1 MATESQAA
9 AFGGFFDGWSVPKKA
24 GLGLGLV
31 IILALVAALAWWAQ
45 RTPKAVLFS
54 DLAERDA
61 AVLTAE
67 LDKLKQPYTLS
78 EDGRSIL
85 VAADTVHRTRL
96 AVMGKQLPLH
106 GAVGFELFNNADF
119 GVSDFVQKVN
129 YQRALQGELTRTV
142 LAIDQVQ
149 DARIHLA
156 LPDQTL
162 FRKDGPKAKAS
173 VTVLL
178 KGGQSLHADQVAGI
192 QRLIAA
198 SVPEIKPDDV
208 TVLDQHGVVLSRA
221 AGEDVAVAAGQLDAR
236 QGLENHLSRKA
247 TRLLDQMF
255 EPGEAMVAV
264 DVVLNHEQSR
274 VTTEEVL
281 GTAQG
286 DREGAHSA
294 GVITHER
301 TVVKE
306 PAADAAANSSG
317 APSAQLQTQ
326 ETDYQAGKRVAQTVS
341 QGGQISHLNVAVVV
355 RRALGE
361 AEVARVRQLVA
372 TAVGLQP
379 ARGDAV
385 TVHSITELGTVVAD
399 PKPAAKPASAVAA
412 RPETSHIHT
421 PTPTLTPPAAD
432 RVAGSVA
439 TVLAVT
445 LALTLVI
452 VAVLWVTR
460 RRPTVTAVPKLEERE
475 REALLATLKQWLEP
489 QK

>member
-1 MATESQAA
+1 MATESRTAVL
-9 AFGGFFDGWSVPKKA
+9 GGFFDGWSTRKKLGF
-24 GLGLGLV
+24 GLGLAA
-31 IILALVAALAWWAQ
+31 ILAFVLAVAWWAQ

-67 LDKLKQPYTLS
+67 LDKLKQPYSLS
-78 EDGRSIL
+78 EDGRAIL
-85 VAADTVHRTRL
+85 VAADSVHRTRL
-96 AVMGKQLPLH
+96 ALMGKQLPLH

-129 YQRALQGELTRTV
+129 YQRALQGELTRTI

-173 VTVLL
+173 VSVSL
-178 KGGQSLHADQVAGI
+178 KGGQSLRADQVTGI

-221 AGEDVAVAAGQLDAR
+221 GGEDSGLATGQLDAR
-236 QGLENHLSRKA
+236 QGMEMHLAKKA
-247 TRLLDQMF
+247 ARLLDQMF
-255 EPGEAMVAV
+255 QPGESMVAV

-281 GTAQG
+281 GAVQG
-286 DREGAHSA
+286 EQGGHAA
-294 GVITHER
+294 GVITRER
-301 TVVKE
+301 TVTKE
-306 PAADAAANSSG
+306 PAGDANANSGVAAA
-317 APSAQLQTQ
+317 QVQTQ
-326 ETDYQAGKRVAQTVS
+326 ETDYQTGKRVAQTVS

-355 RRALGE
+355 KRSLGE
-361 AEVARVRQLVA
+361 SELTRVRQLVA

-379 ARGDAV
+379 ARGDVV
-385 TVHSITELGTVVAD
+385 TVHSISDLGVGVA
-399 PKPAAKPASAVAA
+399 PAA
-412 RPETSHIHT
+412 
-421 PTPTLTPPAAD
+421 PAASQAFA
-432 RVAGSVA
+432 RSAQPEVLRTQPSAAPVERGAGPVA
-439 TVLAVT
+439 TVLAVVLVMT
-445 LALTLVI
+445 LLI
-452 VAVLWVTR
+452 VGVLWWTR
-460 RRPTVTAVPKLEERE
+460 RQPQAAELPALSDRE
-475 REALLATLKQWLEP
+475 REALLGSIKQWLGP
-489 QK
+489 QQ

>member
-1 MATESQAA
+1 MATQSRTAML
-9 AFGGFFDGWSVPKKA
+9 GGFFAGWSARKKLGF
-24 GLGLGLV
+24 GLGLAA
-31 IILALVAALAWWAQ
+31 ILAIVLAFAWWAQ
-45 RTPKAVLFS
+45 RAPKAVLFS

-67 LDKLKQPYTLS
+67 LDKLKQPYSLS
-78 EDGRSIL
+78 EDGRAIL
-85 VAADTVHRTRL
+85 VAADSVHRTRL

-129 YQRALQGELTRTV
+129 YQRALQGELTRTI

-173 VTVLL
+173 VSVSL
-178 KGGQSLHADQVAGI
+178 KGGQALRADQVVGI

-208 TVLDQHGVVLSRA
+208 TVLDQHGVVLSKA
-221 AGEDVAVAAGQLDAR
+221 GGEDTTQAAGQLDAR
-236 QGLENHLSRKA
+236 QGLEAHLSRKA
-247 TRLLDQMF
+247 ARLLDQMF
-255 EPGEAMVAV
+255 QPGEAMVAV

-281 GTAQG
+281 GAPQG
-286 DREGAHSA
+286 ERGGHLA
-294 GVITHER
+294 GVITRER

-306 PAADAAANSSG
+306 PAGDANANGG
-317 APSAQLQTQ
+317 ASTQVQTQ
-326 ETDYQAGKRVAQTVS
+326 ETDYQPGKRVAQTVS

-355 RRALGE
+355 RRNLGE
-361 AEVARVRQLVA
+361 AEIARVRQLVA

-379 ARGDAV
+379 SRGDVVAVHSMAELGAAASVPVAAASQVAV
-385 TVHSITELGTVVAD
+385 T
-399 PKPAAKPASAVAA
+399 
-412 RPETSHIHT
+412 T
-421 PTPTLTPPAAD
+421 PQPLTPRARSSEPVAERAAAP
-432 RVAGSVA
+432 VAVVL
-439 TVLAVT
+439 TVM
-445 LALTLVI
+445 LALTLV
-452 VAVLWVTR
+452 VVGVLWWTR
-460 RRPTVTAVPKLEERE
+460 RAPKAAVGPSLSERE
-475 REALLATLKQWLEP
+475 REAMLAKLKQWLEP
-489 QK
+489 QA